1 MNEDCEWKETCEFC
15 ETYGHCAVEVHDI
28 HYRNGRIDLV
38 QIISPH
44 AKDINIIG
52 IVDMRYFEEIEN
64 PFQYLVNGELQWEFP
79 ENPYPIGTAQYA
91 NHQDMVESLPSYEE
105 LIEIII
111 ESSGAGLIDMHEGY
125 NIRVEKIGNYNDLT
139 GIAAKISGNKAVDSD
154 LINSYCNFDLLPT
167 YLI

>member
-1 MNEDCEWKETCEFC
+1 MNKDCKWKENCEFC

-52 IVDMRYFEEIEN
+52 IVDMRYFEE

-139 GIAAKISGNKAVDSD
+139 GIISGNKAVDSD